1 MLLLCAYYCIPAFK
15 FLYFAAGPRILLCA
29 RFALK
34 RGTRNQRRGLRLAAF
49 IMMFFG
55 SLKFFIIDVPMI
67 KVDIREYACGLYKM
81 PFLDCGLDT
90 SQSLKIIQ
98 FASLIAFAIVSV
110 ILMHY
115 YKVCMPDSKPKDTT
129 PQQVH
134 LRFYANLAF
143 NSILFL
149 VAWQLAPWVGYL
161 TVGCIPKIFESLKW
175 QEIAIANLVLLVIG
189 FWKLESCVWQYKVSE
204 KERMK
209 HMQSNWTPKDTLWTS
224 VFMYIL
230 TMGLGYA
237 SHDIMTRSH
246 TVGYSCTKGEA
257 RRSNEENN
265 TIDTGNYQIQQY
277 Q

>member
-1 MLLLCAYYCIPAFK
+1 MMMLCYFYCLPAAK
-15 FLYFAAGPRILLCA
+15 FLYFASGPLIFLCA
-29 RFALK
+29 MFALK

-49 IMMFFG
+49 IMMFFA
-55 SLKFFIIDVPMI
+55 SLKLFIIDVPMI
-67 KVDIREYACGLYKM
+67 KIDILDYACGLYKF

-90 SQSLKIIQ
+90 PQSLKILQ
-98 FASLIAFAIVSV
+98 FISLVLFALVSV
-110 ILMHY
+110 VVMYY

-129 PQQVH
+129 PAEVH

-143 NSILFL
+143 ISVLFL
-149 VAWQLAPWVGYL
+149 VAWQMAPWVGYL
-161 TVGCIPKIFESLKW
+161 TVGCIPKLFEVLKW
-175 QEIAIANLVLLVIG
+175 QEIAIANLGLLILG

-224 VFMYIL
+224 IFVYIL

-237 SHDIMTRSH
+237 SHDIMSRSH
-246 TVGYSCTKGEA
+246 SVSYTCTKGEA

-265 TIDTGNYQIQQY
+265 TIDTGNYNVQQY